1 MELLKLSKS
10 LMPKLNFEAVDILIV
25 EQIGKDISGD
35 GMDPNITGRLA
46 GQPTSPYYTGPK
58 IKRIIVNRLSEG
70 THGNFVGIGC
80 ADFTTRA
87 LMQDLDY
94 MSTYANLIAC
104 CVPENA
110 KIPMILENEEEALKA
125 AAITCHGV
133 DENEITVVK
142 ILDTL
147 HLVDIQVS
155 ENLLPYCRSN
165 PIFEVKA

>member
-1 MELLKLSKS
+1 MRKRELAQQFHVTERSIQRDMESLRCFFAEQGLRQDIVYDKTARGYRLEGPARFLLDNSEIL
-10 LMPKLNFEAVDILIV
+10 AVCKILLESRSMRWDEMLPI
-25 EQIGKDISGD
+25 
-35 GMDPNITGRLA
+35 
-46 GQPTSPYYTGPK
+46 
-58 IKRIIVNRLSEG
+58 
-70 THGNFVGIGC
+70 
-80 ADFTTRA
+80 
-87 LMQDLDY
+87 LDK
-94 MSTYANLIAC
+94 LIAC